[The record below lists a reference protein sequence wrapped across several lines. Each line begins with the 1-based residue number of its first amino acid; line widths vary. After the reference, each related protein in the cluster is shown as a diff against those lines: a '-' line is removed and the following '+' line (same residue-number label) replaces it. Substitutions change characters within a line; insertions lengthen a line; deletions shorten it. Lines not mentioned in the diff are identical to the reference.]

1 MSLSESEAFPI
12 VTTDWLARH
21 MDAPDVRIVDGSW
34 HMPGSDR
41 DARQE
46 YSSAHI
52 PGAVFFDLNDIVDAD
67 SPLPHTLP
75 GADLFSSRVR
85 KLGLGSGNKIVCYD
99 SAGLFSAARI
109 WWMFRAMGHKDV
121 VVLDGGFPKWRNEG
135 RAVED
140 LAPRPRE
147 RHFIARV
154 NRNLIRDVSQ
164 VKTAST
170 TGVEQI
176 LDARPPPR
184 FRGEGDE
191 PRPGLR
197 SGHIP
202 GSLNIPC
209 MSLLN
214 EDRTYKSKDELV
226 SLFDKA
232 GCDLSKPTVVSCG
245 SGVTACIVM
254 LGLELIGK
262 TDVSIYDGSWT
273 DWGSHPD
280 TEVETG

>member
-1 MSLSESEAFPI
+1 MSLSEAAPLVSTE
-12 VTTDWLARH
+12 WLAKH

-34 HMPGSDR
+34 LMPGSGR
-41 DARQE
+41 DAKQE
-46 YSSAHI
+46 YASAHI
-52 PGAVFFDLNDIVDAD
+52 PGAVFFDIGAISDPD
-67 SPLPHTLP
+67 SSLPHMLP
-75 GADLFSSRVR
+75 NADLFSSRVR

-99 SAGLFSAARI
+99 SEGLFSAARV

-135 RAVED
+135 RPVED

-154 NRNLIRDVSQ
+154 NRNLVRDVEQ
-164 VKTAST
+164 VKAASAS
-170 TGVEQI
+170 GAEQI
-176 LDARPPPR
+176 VDARPPSR

-191 PRPGLR
+191 PRPGMR
-197 SGHIP
+197 NGRIP
-202 GSLNIPC
+202 GSLNVPC

-226 SLFDKA
+226 AIFEGA
-232 GCDLSKPTVVSCG
+232 GCDLAKPTVASCG

-254 LGLELIGK
+254 LGLELAGK
-262 TDVSIYDGSWT
+262 TDVAIYDGSWSE
-273 DWGSHPD
+273 WGSRDD